1 MSNLVRNLSE
11 QLDAGIARLVAC
23 AALTPCRC
31 NVPHSWYLVVASLLR
46 RIYFSSV
53 RIVGSPLK
61 ARARQ
66 IIISSH
72 RNGAI
77 DGYAVIHAFPRARFL
92 VSAQLLR
99 NALLRL
105 MFGGIP
111 VVREKDRARYG
122 MRAADHA
129 NPILVA
135 CRHVREGGSL
145 AMFPEGSSE
154 WGPRPLPYETGT
166 ARIVRM
172 LMSEGVAVEV
182 VPVGLFYRCPD
193 RFRSALEILVG
204 EPVALP
210 EQGGGDKREWERRI
224 HEALTQAL
232 DAVSVDC
239 ADVASFER
247 VERLAA
253 ADADNGGSY
262 ALAFKRYERGD
273 AKMRVEAQAVR
284 TPFWRFLCGLPGMVL
299 LAPILLV
306 GYLAGRKANSRNTV
320 AFFRMAGGFA
330 ASLIWLPTLLVLLF
344 IFPLPTLL
352 LLALAVL
359 GWPAFR
365 R

>member
-1 MSNLVRNLSE
+1 
-11 QLDAGIARLVAC
+11 
-23 AALTPCRC
+23 
-31 NVPHSWYLVVASLLR
+31 VPHCWYLVVASQLR

-72 RNGAI
+72 RNGAV

-111 VVREKDRARYG
+111 VVREKDRTRYG

-135 CRHVREGGSL
+135 CRHVRDGGSL

-172 LMSEGVAVEV
+172 LLSEGVPVEV

-204 EPVALP
+204 DPVALP
-210 EQGGGDKREWERRI
+210 KQGGADRREWERQI

-239 ADVASFER
+239 ADLASFER
-247 VERLAA
+247 AERLAA
-253 ADADNGGSY
+253 ADAADGGSY
-262 ALAFKRYERGD
+262 AIAFKRHERED
-273 AKMRVEAQAVR
+273 TKIPVEARATVR
-284 TPFWRFLCGLPGMVL
+284 TPLWGLLCGLPGMVL
-299 LAPILLV
+299 LAPVLLV
-306 GYLAGRKANSRNTV
+306 GYLAGRKAESRNTV
-320 AFFRMAGGFA
+320 TFFRMAGGFA
-330 ASLIWLPTLLVLLF
+330 ASLIWLPILLVLLF